1 MTTGGTILQ
10 VNECETVGPGE
21 ERTKMVWGGGGVREK
36 TTQRRLAQQ
45 LFNYQVELCST
56 WLQWT
61 MSTGVVGNQRTGEHA
76 YNGQT

>member
-1 MTTGGTILQ
+1 MNVRQ
-10 VNECETVGPGE
+10 WDQAKREP
-21 ERTKMVWGGGGVREK
+21 KWFGGGVRGK